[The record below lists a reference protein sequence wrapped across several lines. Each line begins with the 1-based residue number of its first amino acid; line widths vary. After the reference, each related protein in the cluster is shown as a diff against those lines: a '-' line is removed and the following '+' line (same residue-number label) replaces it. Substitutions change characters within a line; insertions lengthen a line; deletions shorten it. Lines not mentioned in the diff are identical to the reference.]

1 MVEKQANALQII
13 KISNNHGFSIIE
25 ALIAIS
31 IFAIGILAVSSL
43 QLSAISNNASAKLRT
58 EATLLASKWVEN
70 RLSIDYSTLAD
81 GRNFLPIDPDDPD
94 WYTSIYTVEQFVDLN
109 NPLSS
114 TATIEIRVCWRE
126 NKAAPADCDPAP
138 GLKTVS
144 INFVRAN
151 I

>member
-1 MVEKQANALQII
+1 MIKKQANALRI
-13 KISNNHGFSIIE
+13 KNMNNNQGFSIIE

-43 QLSAISNNASAKLRT
+43 QLAAISNNASAKLRT

-81 GRNFLPIDPDDPD
+81 GRNFLPTDPDDPD
-94 WYTSIYTVEQFVDLN
+94 WYSNVYTVEQFVDLN

-114 TATIEIRVCWRE
+114 TATIEIRVCWQD
-126 NKAAPADCDPAP
+126 NKAAPADCDAAP